1 MLRATACDRAIWMNS
16 TEVDRNHQRRPP
28 SAIRNTSLVF
38 LAVAAVC
45 VLFADLQISTL
56 DPWIEL
62 SRMGH
67 GLITPDFAATEELF
81 ESLVYTI
88 AFALLGVFFGNVFGF
103 LLALVFEWRV
113 VQVGC
118 ALVRAVHELFW
129 ALIFLQVL
137 GLTPWTGILAIGI
150 PYAGIIAK
158 VYAEILEEADPA
170 PLRALPYGTGRVST
184 FLFARM
190 PDALTHFR
198 SYSLYRLE
206 CGLRSSAVLGF
217 VGLPTLGFHL
227 ESAFAQGYYSQAG
240 ALLIL
245 FWVVIATI
253 RIWLRRVLIP
263 LYLIG
268 ALLVLPAG
276 SPVSAASAWQFFTHD
291 ILPHPLRV
299 AEQVDAAAL
308 LATWEWLKMM
318 LVEQALPGIY
328 DTVVLTM
335 IALVATALLTLVM
348 FPLVSTRFLGSWGAR
363 FGHVFL
369 VIVRSTPEYVLAY
382 VCLQLLG
389 PSMLPAVIALS
400 LHNGGIIGH
409 LVGRFTDT
417 LSMRVD
423 SARGM
428 NLYFYEVLPR
438 VYAQFLAFLFYRWE
452 VIMRETAILGMLGI
466 GTLGFFVDSAFAD
479 IRFDRAML
487 LILITALLN
496 IVVDGVSRRVRAH
509 LRLRTTFDAS

>member
-1 MLRATACDRAIWMNS
+1 MNS
-16 TEVDRNHQRRPP
+16 TAAKRNQHHRPP
-28 SAIRNTSLVF
+28 SALRTTSLVF
-38 LAVAAVC
+38 LAIAVAC
-45 VLFADLQISTL
+45 VLLADLEISRL
-56 DPWIEL
+56 DPWTEL
-62 SRMGH
+62 ARMGQ
-67 GLITPDFAATEELF
+67 GLLTPDFGSTEGLV
-81 ESLVYTI
+81 ESLLYTI

-113 VQVGC
+113 VRVGC

-170 PLRALPYGTGRVST
+170 PMRALPSGTGRVSA

-245 FWVVIATI
+245 FWVVIATL
-253 RIWLRRVLIP
+253 RIWLRRSLLP
-263 LYLIG
+263 LYLLA
-268 ALLVLPAG
+268 ALWVLPRG
-276 SPVSAASAWQFFTHD
+276 SAVSAASAWQFFTHD
-291 ILPHPLRV
+291 IIPHPLRV
-299 AEQVDAAAL
+299 AAQIDTSTL
-308 LATWEWLKMM
+308 LATWAWLRM
-318 LVEQALPGIY
+318 LLLEQALPGIY
-328 DTVVLTM
+328 GTVLLTM
-335 IALVATALLTLVM
+335 IALVVTALLTLVM
-348 FPLVSTRFLGSWGAR
+348 FPLVSVRFFGRWGSRA
-363 FGHVFL
+363 GHVVL
-369 VIVRSTPEYVLAY
+369 VIIRSTPEYVLAY
-382 VCLQLLG
+382 VFLQLLG
-389 PSMLPAVIALS
+389 PSMLPAIIALS

-417 LSMRVD
+417 LPMRADSPRGVD
-423 SARGM
+423 
-428 NLYFYEVLPR
+428 LYFYEVLPR
-438 VYAQFLAFLFYRWE
+438 VYPQFLAFLFYRWE

-466 GTLGFFVDSAFAD
+466 STLGFFVDSAFAD
-479 IRFDRAML
+479 IRFDRAVV
-487 LILITALLN
+487 LIAITALLN
-496 IVVDGVSRRVRAH
+496 IGVDMISRRVRAR
-509 LRLRTTFDAS
+509 LRLRTTFDAA

>member
-1 MLRATACDRAIWMNS
+1 MNS
-16 TEVDRNHQRRPP
+16 TAAEHSQRHRPP
-28 SAIRNTSLVF
+28 SALRTTSLVF
-38 LAVAAVC
+38 VAIAVAC
-45 VLFADLQISTL
+45 VLLADLEISTL
-56 DPWIEL
+56 DPWTEL
-62 SRMGH
+62 ARMGH
-67 GLITPDFAATEELF
+67 GLVTPDFGSSEELF
-81 ESLVYTI
+81 ESLLYTV

-113 VQVGC
+113 VRVGC

-170 PLRALPYGTGRVST
+170 PMRALPYGTSRVSA

-227 ESAFAQGYYSQAG
+227 ESAFAQGFYSQAG
-240 ALLIL
+240 ALLIV

-253 RIWLRRVLIP
+253 RGWLRRSLLP
-263 LYLIG
+263 LYLL
-268 ALLVLPAG
+268 AAMWVLPSG
-276 SPVSAASAWQFFTHD
+276 SAVSSASAWQFFTHD
-291 ILPHPLRV
+291 IIPHPLRI
-299 AEQVDAAAL
+299 AEQIDASTL
-308 LATWEWLKMM
+308 LATWAWLRM
-318 LVEQALPGIY
+318 LLLEQALPGIY

-335 IALVATALLTLVM
+335 IALLVTALLTLLM
-348 FPLVSTRFLGSWGAR
+348 FPLVSVRLFGRWGSRA
-363 FGHVFL
+363 GHVVL
-369 VIVRSTPEYVLAY
+369 VIIRSTPEYVLAY
-382 VCLQLLG
+382 VFLQLLG
-389 PSMLPAVIALS
+389 PSMLPAIIALS

-417 LSMRVD
+417 LTMRAD
-423 SARGM
+423 SARGV

-438 VYAQFLAFLFYRWE
+438 VYPQFLAFLFYRWE

-466 GTLGFFVDSAFAD
+466 STLGFFIDSAFAD
-479 IRFDRAML
+479 IRFDRAVV
-487 LILITALLN
+487 LIAITALLN
-496 IVVDGVSRRVRAH
+496 IVVDMISRRVRAR
-509 LRLRTTFDAS
+509 LRLRTTFDAA